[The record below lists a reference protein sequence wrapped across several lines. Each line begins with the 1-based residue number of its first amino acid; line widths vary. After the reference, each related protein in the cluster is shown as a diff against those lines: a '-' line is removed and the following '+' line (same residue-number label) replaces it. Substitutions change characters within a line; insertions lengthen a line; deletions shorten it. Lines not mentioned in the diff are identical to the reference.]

1 MIKLSCP
8 YCEAVHDVEEIKREE
23 CMLLKGRTVNYQAVH
38 YRCANCHEV
47 FDSPQMMDQN
57 LIAAR
62 EAYDLLEN
70 SVTPEKIISIR
81 ESYNASQKA
90 FGLILGMG
98 ELTINSYEQGK
109 SIPMSSNRLLL
120 HLSENPLIFFEMY
133 ERNKNK
139 IGEIQREKIESSQ
152 AFKKCNK
159 WGGLENLYNHLSET
173 DREVIEN
180 RTSVSGSSVT
190 HIIADMIKNE
200 IDKPSFKVYTD
211 SEEIDSNTID
221 TTIDIGV
228 A

>member
-1 MIKLSCP
+1 M
-8 YCEAVHDVEEIKREE
+8 
-23 CMLLKGRTVNYQAVH
+23 
-38 YRCANCHEV
+38 
-47 FDSPQMMDQN
+47 N
-57 LIAAR
+57 L
-62 EAYDLLEN
+62 N
-70 SVTPEKIISIR
+70 
-81 ESYNASQKA
+81 
-90 FGLILGMG
+90 
-98 ELTINSYEQGK
+98 
-109 SIPMSSNRLLL
+109 NRRL
-120 HLSENPLIFFEMY
+120 
-133 ERNKNK
+133 R
-139 IGEIQREKIESSQ
+139 EIQREKIESSQ